1 MYLHFNEEK
10 EKKGTNINSGYNNG
24 GTMKNM
30 ANKSGNLGDR
40 LKELRIKKRLTQKE
54 LSDKLYV
61 SDKTI
66 SKWEQNKSSPDLDL
80 LIELSIIFDVSLDY
94 LITGLNNHS
103 NSLKVYYD
111 EDGKVDHYTGI
122 DGDRLFTRSE
132 ITTILQ
138 KRYARHDQQ
147 LASMLGLSSIEDV
160 KELVPIL
167 NLIKNALQNKNE
179 ELKETYFKKFNEY
192 PPKLITVS
200 YNNDIYK
207 ELMEKAIITNIPIS
221 QEDVE
226 KAFAGISLDISRK

>member
-1 MYLHFNEEK
+1 LYLHFNEEK

>member
-1 MYLHFNEEK
+1 M
-10 EKKGTNINSGYNNG
+10 
-24 GTMKNM
+24 
-30 ANKSGNLGDR
+30 
-40 LKELRIKKRLTQKE
+40 
-54 LSDKLYV
+54 
-61 SDKTI
+61 
-66 SKWEQNKSSPDLDL
+66 
-80 LIELSIIFDVSLDY
+80 
-94 LITGLNNHS
+94 
-103 NSLKVYYD
+103 
-111 EDGKVDHYTGI
+111 
-122 DGDRLFTRSE
+122 FTRSE

>member
-10 EKKGTNINSGYNNG
+10 EKKGTNINSGYNKG

-54 LSDKLYV
+54 LSDMLYV

-66 SKWEQNKSSPDLDL
+66 SKWEQNKSYPDLDL
-80 LIELSIIFDVSLDY
+80 LIELSFIFDVSLDY

-167 NLIKNALQNKNE
+167 NLLKNALQNKNE

-200 YNNDIYK
+200 YNHDIYK
-207 ELMEKAIITNIPIS
+207 ELMEKAMITNIPIS
-221 QEDVE
+221 KEDVE
-226 KAFAGISLDISRK
+226 KAFAGISLDICRK

>member
-94 LITGLNNHS
+94 LA
-103 NSLKVYYD
+103 
-111 EDGKVDHYTGI
+111 GKKDY
-122 DGDRLFTRSE
+122 
-132 ITTILQ
+132 
-138 KRYARHDQQ
+138 
-147 LASMLGLSSIEDV
+147 
-160 KELVPIL
+160 
-167 NLIKNALQNKNE
+167 
-179 ELKETYFKKFNEY
+179 
-192 PPKLITVS
+192 
-200 YNNDIYK
+200 
-207 ELMEKAIITNIPIS
+207 
-221 QEDVE
+221 
-226 KAFAGISLDISRK
+226 